1 MLTRVTRAWRT
12 LVPEERLAAFA
23 SLLLFVTMF
32 LPWYQLNAVV
42 NDRTGGRLLG
52 NDLTAFGVFSFVEA
66 AVLLVAIAVL
76 ALLFARAEGRA
87 FHLPGGD
94 GTIVTIAGG
103 WVVLLLVWR
112 LFDKPD
118 VSGSGVGN
126 VGIQWGIFFA
136 LGAAGLLTLAGTRMR
151 AAHRPEPGSASG
163 DAEDGPDFVD
173 AEQRARRRRAAS
185 AAPGTELTR
194 PLPAEPA
201 PADADRSRPA
211 RRRARPAPA
220 AAPAPPAPSDRGE
233 RPRRRTSSTPLPP
246 PPATE
251 RLRDR
256 PTERLPEPPTERLPD
271 PPTERLPDPPTE
283 RLDPPT
289 ERYDERRAR
298 RGENPQAERLF
309 DDR

>member
-1 MLTRVTRAWRT
+1 MLSRIPRAWRT
-12 LVPEERLAAFA
+12 LAPDQRMAAIA
-23 SLLLFVTMF
+23 SLLLFATMF

-52 NDLTAFGVFSFVEA
+52 NNLTAFGVFSFVEA

-76 ALLFARAEGRA
+76 VLLFARAEGRA

-118 VSGSGVGN
+118 VTGSGVGN

-136 LGAAGLLTLAGTRMR
+136 LGAAGLLTAAGTRMR
-151 AAHRPEPGSASG
+151 AAHRPEPRSASA
-163 DAEDGPDFVD
+163 DEEDGPDRVD
-173 AEQRARRRRAAS
+173 AAQRAARRRRAA

-194 PLPAEPA
+194 PLPADPPAQPA
-201 PADADRSRPA
+201 PGNRPPA
-211 RRRARPAPA
+211 RRRARPAPE
-220 AAPAPPAPSDRGE
+220 APAPAEPAQRT
-233 RPRRRTSSTPLPP
+233 RRRQTSSPLPP
-246 PPATE
+246 PPPTE
-251 RLRDR
+251 RLPQPPAEHERDWAEPETEWLDP
-256 PTERLPEPPTERLPD
+256 PTERLPEPPTERL
-271 PPTERLPDPPTE
+271 
-283 RLDPPT
+283 
-289 ERYDERRAR
+289 DERTQR
-298 RGENPQAERLF
+298 RGGEGPQAERLF